1 MFTQSEFRLLI
12 PEEITL
18 SELDYALVQTW
29 PDGNLPEADQWQAY
43 LNGLGLVAF
52 ENWLGD
58 RLPEKRRQRDLSH
71 LPQVAYVTVGGFKVC
86 LLAQSDY
93 LDEQVFWPQDYLEQ
107 PELAA
112 HFYGIVE
119 VDEEAETV
127 ILRGISRGDRLQ
139 TAPKRDGHYRLSLDH
154 FDAELNHFLADC
166 RYLSPA
172 AIPLP
177 VNVFAE
183 LKAQVTET
191 ATKLGNW
198 FDGLL
203 DQGWQAL
210 DQLMMPEA
218 QLAFATRN
226 LSEDIQ
232 AGKLLDLGLSL
243 GNEQVVL
250 LVTLAPSDEDDK
262 VRIQARL
269 LPFEAEYLPADLSI
283 SLKSKSGKVLQT
295 ITSRQQDSYIQLKP
309 FKGVPGKVFQVE
321 VSGDGCTVNETFE
334 I

>member
-1 MFTQSEFRLLI
+1 MFTPSEFRLLI

-29 PDGNLPEADQWQAY
+29 PDGNLSEADQWQAY
-43 LNGLGLVAF
+43 LNGLGLIAF
-52 ENWLGD
+52 EQWLGD
-58 RLPEKRRQRDLSH
+58 RLPEKRPQRDLTH
-71 LPQVAYVTVGGFKVC
+71 LSKVAYVTVGGFKVC

-93 LDEQVFWPQDYLEQ
+93 LDEQVLWPQASVEQ

-127 ILRGISRGDRLQ
+127 ILRGISRGDRLRNS
-139 TAPKRDGHYRLSLDH
+139 PKRDGYYQLSLDH

-172 AIPLP
+172 AISLP
-177 VNVFAE
+177 TNAFAH
-183 LKAQVTET
+183 LQAQISET

-198 FDGLL
+198 VDGLL
-203 DQGWQAL
+203 EQGWQAL
-210 DQLMMPEA
+210 DQLMVPEA

-226 LSEDIQ
+226 LSEDVQ
-232 AGKLLDLGLSL
+232 AGKLLDLGLSV
-243 GNEQVVL
+243 GNQQVVL
-250 LVTLAPSDEDDK
+250 LVTLTPAEDDK
-262 VRIQARL
+262 FRIQARL
-269 LPFEAEYLPADLSI
+269 LPFEAAYLPANLSI
-283 SLKSKSGKVLQT
+283 SLKSKSGKALQT
-295 ITSRQQDSYIQLKP
+295 VTSRQQDSYIQLKP